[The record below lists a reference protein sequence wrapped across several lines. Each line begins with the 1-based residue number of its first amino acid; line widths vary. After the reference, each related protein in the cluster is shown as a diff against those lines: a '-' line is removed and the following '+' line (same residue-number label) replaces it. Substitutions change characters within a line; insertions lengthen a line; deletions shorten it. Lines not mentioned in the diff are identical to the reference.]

1 MAVLALA
8 GVVVAYVVLSP
19 AREEARP
26 ESPSAGISDTAE
38 DTDTPPEA
46 DAAAELPQ
54 TVAAQPVQT
63 APETAPPEAT
73 APEPEQETA
82 QDTAPQP
89 PRIDT
94 FRLDPDGR
102 FLLAGHTAPDW
113 NTFVLIDGETLGEIT
128 PDTTGGFVS
137 FMTLDDSDA
146 PRVLSLLMRQEGAA
160 DILSTDEILVA
171 PFAPPVAE
179 AEPPRDVPAS
189 DIAVSDPSA
198 EEHPSAEEPGASVPL
213 SDEQTAPESMTKAED
228 PPQPRPQAVLR
239 SGEDGVEVIQPAPV
253 AGGLAQS
260 SPEAMTAVALD
271 AISYTETG
279 EVELAGRG
287 QGQGFVRVYVDN
299 APIITS
305 RIEADGRWRTEL
317 PQVDAGVYTLRVD
330 EIDAEGVV
338 LSRVETPFQREAA
351 ELVTDRQETH
361 RETHQETHQP
371 EEAPLPQTRMSAV
384 TVQPGSTLWA
394 ISRERYGEGIL
405 YMRVFEANRD
415 HIRDPDLIYPGQV
428 FTLPE

>member
-1 MAVLALA
+1 MNKFIGLGGGPALGAGVAVVALA
-8 GVVVAYVVLSP
+8 VAVVGYVVWST
-19 AREEARP
+19 AEEEARP
-26 ESPSAGISDTAE
+26 ESPSAGISGTAE
-38 DTDTPPEA
+38 GTDAPPQA
-46 DAAAELPQ
+46 DAATELPQ
-54 TVAAQPVQT
+54 TAATESAQT
-63 APETAPPEAT
+63 LPDTALPEADVPEPETAE
-73 APEPEQETA
+73 
-82 QDTAPQP
+82 DTAPQP

-94 FRLDPDGR
+94 FRLDHDGR

-113 NTFVLIDGETLGEIT
+113 NTFVLIDGETLGEVT
-128 PDTTGGFVS
+128 PDAEGSFVS
-137 FMTLDDSDA
+137 FMTLDSDDT
-146 PRVLSLLMRQEGAA
+146 PRVLSLLMRQEGEA
-160 DILSTDEILVA
+160 DIFSTDEILVA
-171 PFAPPVAE
+171 PFAQPVAE
-179 AEPPRDVPAS
+179 AEPPREAPAS

-198 EEHPSAEEPGASVPL
+198 EEPGAPALL
-213 SDEQTAPESMTKAED
+213 SDEQAALESMPEAKD

-239 SGEDGVEVIQPAPV
+239 SGEDGVELIQPAPAAV
-253 AGGLAQS
+253 GLAQS

-299 APIITS
+299 APIATS
-305 RIEADGRWRTEL
+305 RIEADGRWRTDL
-317 PQVDAGVYTLRVD
+317 PEVDAGVYTLRVD
-330 EIDAEGVV
+330 EIDAGGAV

-361 RETHQETHQP
+361 QP
-371 EEAPLPQTRMSAV
+371 EEAPLAQTRISAV